1 MKMLIGSLFGM
12 VLLLNILLFCQA
24 YKIVTNGNLT
34 LGGIF
39 NVRMKGNIGRRYW
52 PRCGEIEPQYGVMF
66 VEAMLFAID
75 QLNKNSSYLYGLKI
89 AAQIHDTCGDRYY
102 QRSALVEI
110 INKRVHGIIGPQ
122 SSDSAETAATVFD
135 IFGRSIISYSASSPD
150 LESRKKYRFFYR
162 TVPPDRKTAELL
174 VNIALRLEWR
184 YVAVI
189 YSSGSYGESIS
200 AMFET
205 YANQQGICTPVVTQM
220 AEDAPGS
227 DFIHVMDS
235 IIKYKTI
242 KVVYLLLTDSHIK
255 EFFDSTE
262 NSKAKYEHLQFVI
275 GNKMGSRVSLTKGRS
290 LANGSLSIQVAHD
303 EVLAFREY
311 FLKLRPETNKRNI
324 WFKEFWENTFN
335 CSLTATITSNRRL
348 CNASDKLADGRGY
361 YKMTPVL
368 NVINGVYAYAHV
380 FRKMLNTICIAKN
393 KTVEQ
398 CYPPGKRP
406 LGEGYEHWE
415 IIRVLQK
422 ISFKEP
428 FRDRMFYFDSK
439 GSNNEDFAIL
449 NLRVRNDFSQ
459 EFHQVGLWNNSE
471 HVVMAN
477 EAFGS
482 YGSNNNIESSPAQ
495 TWRLSLDVDK
505 IHWSNG
511 RSSVPVSV
519 CSEACKFGEVRRYL
533 NQATKCCWVCT
544 KCKYNDVIVNNTCI
558 QCSMDSAPDVATRA
572 QCRALPVYY
581 TVGNKTLVIVVATV
595 TSLGLALTLFV
606 IGLFLKYAKHRVIKA
621 SGREL
626 CLNMLIGIAAT
637 YLAAVTFILQPSKI
651 ACNSQ
656 RFVVG
661 LSLTITYAPLL
672 LKTNRIYRIFRSAQS
687 TVERPSMVSPRSQ
700 IIMSLALTAVQILIG
715 LVSINGNGVKI
726 STAYPSHRQYV
737 LQFCELSNETVFMNL
752 SFSTALM
759 IATTWFAFKTRN
771 FPKNYNE
778 AKYIGFTMYTT
789 CLALAV
795 FLPIFHFVDNK
806 EGRDRMIIMCCLC
819 EIVATINLTGLFGHK
834 VKFIL
839 NKNQRN
845 IDANMTTMRSSCSKM
860 HNNNKVDETQRAVV
874 LVDTWTPKSIEV
886 VVVIADNS
894 DNNNRDRSLV
904 KDDN

>member
-1 MKMLIGSLFGM
+1 MLLGKLFGV
-12 VLLLNILLFCQA
+12 VLLLSILLVCQA
-24 YKIVTNGNLT
+24 YRITTNGELK

-39 NVRMKGNIGRRYW
+39 NVRMNGNIGRRYW

-75 QLNKNSSYLYGLKI
+75 QLNKNSSYLYGLKM
-89 AAQIHDTCGDRYY
+89 AARIRDTCGDRFY
-102 QRSALVEI
+102 QRRAIVDI
-110 INKRVHGIIGPQ
+110 ANYRVHGIIGPQ
-122 SSDSAETAATVFD
+122 NSDSAETVATVFD
-135 IFGRSIISYSASSPD
+135 IFARSIISYSASSPE
-150 LESRKKYRFFYR
+150 LEDRKKYRYFYR
-162 TVPPDRKTAELL
+162 TVPSDRRTAELL

-189 YSSGSYGESIS
+189 YSSDSYGESIS

-205 YANQQGICTPVVTQM
+205 YANQQGICTPVVMQM

-255 EFFDSTE
+255 ELFDSTE

-311 FLKLRPETNKRNI
+311 FLKLRPETNRRNI
-324 WFKEFWENTFN
+324 WFRNFWEKTFN
-335 CSLTATITSNRRL
+335 CSISKVAKRGRRL
-348 CNASDKLADGRGY
+348 CNASDKLTDGRGY

-368 NVINGVYAYAHV
+368 SVINAVYAYAHV
-380 FRKMLNTICIAKN
+380 FRKMLYRKCISKN
-393 KTVEQ
+393 KTVKE
-398 CYPPGKRP
+398 CYPPGKKP
-406 LGEGYEHWE
+406 LGTANDQWQ
-415 IIRVLQK
+415 ITKAVRWTR
-422 ISFKEP
+422 FKEP
-428 FRDRMFYFDSK
+428 FRDRMFYFDSR
-439 GSNNEDFAIL
+439 GSHNEDFAIL

-511 RSSVPVSV
+511 RHSVPVSV
-519 CSEACKFGEVRRYL
+519 CSEECKFGEVRRYL

-558 QCSMDSAPDVATRA
+558 QCSMDSAPDITTRA
-572 QCRALPVYY
+572 QCIALPVYY

-626 CLNMLIGIAAT
+626 CLNMLTGIAAT
-637 YLAAVTFILQPSKI
+637 YITAATFILQPSKI
-651 ACNSQ
+651 VCNSQ
-656 RFVVG
+656 RFVLG
-661 LSLTITYAPLL
+661 PSLTITYAPLL
-672 LKTNRIYRIFRSAQS
+672 LKTNRIYRIFRSAKS
-687 TVERPSMVSPRSQ
+687 TVKRPSMVSPRSQ

-726 STAYPSHRQYV
+726 SMAYPSHRQYV
-737 LQFCELSNETVFMNL
+737 LQFCQLSKETVFMNL

-795 FLPIFHFVDNK
+795 FLPIFGFLDNK
-806 EGRDRMIIMCCLC
+806 EGGYRMIIMCCVC
-819 EIVATINLTGLFGHK
+819 EIVATINIIGLFGHRMK
-834 VKFIL
+834 LIL
-839 NKNQRN
+839 NKSQLN
-845 IDANMTTMRSSCSKM
+845 IDTTMTTMRSSCSKT
-860 HNNNKVDETQRAVV
+860 HLNSSVDETQRVAIV
-874 LVDTWTPKSIEV
+874 LVDTWTLKSLTTGQNNNNSNN
-886 VVVIADNS
+886 NS
-894 DNNNRDRSLV
+894 DE
-904 KDDN
+904 